1 MFQVHRKFGEPRD
14 GVLPSFATPAGRVVG
29 INQIPRHDA
38 LGDASR
44 AMDKQ
49 QASLEAGKKK
59 VRAIEL

>member
-1 MFQVHRKFGEPRD
+1 MFQVHRKLASRATES
-14 GVLPSFATPAGRVVG
+14 PSFATPAGRVVG
-29 INQIPRHDA
+29 IYQIPRHDA

>member
-1 MFQVHRKFGEPRD
+1 MFQVHRKLASRATESS
-14 GVLPSFATPAGRVVG
+14 PSFATPAGRVVG

>member
-1 MFQVHRKFGEPRD
+1 M
-14 GVLPSFATPAGRVVG
+14 G